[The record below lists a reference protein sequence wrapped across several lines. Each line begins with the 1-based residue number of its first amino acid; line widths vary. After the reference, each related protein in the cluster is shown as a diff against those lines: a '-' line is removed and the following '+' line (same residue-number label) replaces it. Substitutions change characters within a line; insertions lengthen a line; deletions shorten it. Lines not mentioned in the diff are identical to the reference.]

1 MGEEKSRRK
10 DKGPEPEGFEAG
22 RIFGLLKRRDPSL
35 YEEIISIM
43 ESERLEPSDIIREAF
58 ALYRDYKYMIG
69 IDPRAL
75 AYAFRLVQ
83 VLQQRVIEMMVFS
96 MDYYSRLVGAGPE
109 QIAETVAKKIAE
121 DLKKTQETSKGGL
134 PEDIKGRLMSLTM
147 NTVMRML
154 ETMVTSLPRPP
165 LTPQSATATSAEP
178 ARKPKIILGSPERS
192 ESKEEAEKG
201 PE

>member
-1 MGEEKSRRK
+1 MGEERSKKR
-10 DKGPEPEGFEAG
+10 DKGPEGESFEAG
-22 RIFGLLKRRDPSL
+22 RIFGLLKRRDPAL
-35 YEEIISIM
+35 YEEIVSIM

-134 PEDIKGRLMSLTM
+134 PEDVRTKLMSLTM
-147 NTVMRML
+147 STVMRML

-165 LTPQSATATSAEP
+165 LTPQSVETTSAQQN
-178 ARKPKIILGSPERS
+178 RKPKIIHGSPDKG
-192 ESKEEAEKG
+192 ESQEEAGKE